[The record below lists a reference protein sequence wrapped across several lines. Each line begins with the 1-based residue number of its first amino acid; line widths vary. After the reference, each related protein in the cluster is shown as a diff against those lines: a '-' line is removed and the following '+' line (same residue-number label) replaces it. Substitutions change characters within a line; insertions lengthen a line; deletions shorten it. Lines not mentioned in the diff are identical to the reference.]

1 MRNHLIATSL
11 TLLATACTGGPE
23 EYKEPP
29 VLKITSPQRSLVK
42 GDTAPI
48 MVTGTV
54 TPNSTGDAVE
64 KVLVNGVQATLGAD
78 GSFQALVQI
87 QPGATLLE
95 TEARDANGG
104 IAKDARA
111 VHAGELRNAGS
122 NISRA
127 VAASISADSFS
138 KISGMATNMVNATD
152 FKAMLAPMQPMIHAD
167 DEDGEDC
174 KFVRGWIND
183 LTFGNF
189 EVSLTPVAGGLAFSA
204 EVTDIYVPG
213 RARYAFACAN
223 GETNFSVGATRIG
236 VSGTLVVTPKGGMQ
250 GFATKLENQNVTIE
264 GLDIQADG
272 FPGWVIDAMDLDQ
285 KIQGIIAWGAER
297 ALEPAMN
304 AALGGLA
311 GPKTIDVMGKQ
322 MTMEISPSDIAF
334 DPASGM
340 VGLDMKMMIAG
351 AENAKYI
358 FTDNGTPTLDPG
370 NGFQIAIA
378 DDFANEM
385 MSEAHAIGLMNF
397 PFPAHGGT
405 FDNAQ
410 ISMSLPP
417 MISADPADGNMR
429 VMLGDMMVTFTQLGT
444 PVGKAALN
452 AKIDLKIVEASNGY
466 AVAIQLGEPQLTVNV
481 VDDIANATTFADS
494 DLQKIMEACL
504 KAQIEGISKLL
515 VSVPLPT
522 VGGLQMRNFSVGG
535 DNGYVMINGS
545 LE

>member
-1 MRNHLIATSL
+1 MRNYLIASSL
-11 TLLATACTGGPE
+11 TILATACSGGPE

-29 VLKITSPQRSLVK
+29 VLTITAPQRSLVK
-42 GDTAPI
+42 GDTAPV

-54 TPNSTGDAVE
+54 APNSTGDVVE

-78 GSFQALVQI
+78 GSFQALVEI

-95 TEARDANGG
+95 TVARDANGG
-104 IAKDARA
+104 EAKDARA

-122 NISRA
+122 NIQRA
-127 VAASISADSFS
+127 VAASISAESFA
-138 KISGMATNMVNATD
+138 KISTMATTMVKGMN
-152 FKAMLAPMQPMIHAD
+152 FGEMLAPMQPMIHAD
-167 DEDGEDC
+167 DEEGEDC

-183 LTFGNF
+183 LTFSDFNL
-189 EVSLTPVAGGLAFSA
+189 SLVPVAGGLSFSA
-204 EVTDIYVPG
+204 EVKDLYVPG
-213 RARYAFACAN
+213 RARYAYACAN
-223 GETNFSVGATRIG
+223 GETNFSVAATRI
-236 VSGTLVVTPKGGMQ
+236 VVAGTLLVTPKGEMQ
-250 GFATKLENQNVTIE
+250 GFKTQLIDQNVTIE

-285 KIQGIIAWGAER
+285 KIQGVVALGAEL
-297 ALEPAMN
+297 AMEPAMN
-304 AALGGLA
+304 AAMGGLA
-311 GPKTIDVMGKQ
+311 GPKTIDVMGHE
-322 MTMEISPSDIAF
+322 MTMEISPNEVSF
-334 DPASGM
+334 DPASGLVAM
-340 VGLDMKMMIAG
+340 DMKMLIAG

-358 FTDNGTPTLDPG
+358 YTDNGTPTLDPG
-370 NGFQIAIA
+370 NGFQLALA

-385 MSEAHAIGLMNF
+385 LSEAHAIGLMNF
-397 PFPAHGGT
+397 PMPAHGGT
-405 FDNAQ
+405 FDNAD

-417 MISADPADGNMR
+417 MIAADPADGNMR

-466 AVAIQLGEPQLTVNV
+466 AVAIELGEPEITVNV
-481 VDDIANATTFADS
+481 VNDIGNATSFADA

-515 VSVPLPT
+515 VSIPLPS

-535 DNGYVMINGS
+535 DNGYVLISGS